1 MHIDD
6 LLEVEDELAPPEEPE
21 EPEENWPK
29 PKFFTRAYFV
39 WLAVIVGATLL
50 HTLIAAVRSGYGV
63 WDTLGI
69 LLVKLAIVLALFH
82 IIYAALMVRAGFTF
96 GVTPLKPV
104 NRNAN
109 TRAVYR
115 DHVAK
120 LSRTQ
125 RELIDLYG
133 QDNREE

>member
-6 LLEVEDELAPPEEPE
+6 LLEVEEELAPPEEPE
-21 EPEENWPK
+21 ENWPQ
-29 PKFFTRAYFV
+29 PRFFTRTYFV
-39 WLAVIVGATLL
+39 WLAVIVGVTVLYSL
-50 HTLIAAVRSGYGV
+50 VTSIRFGYGF
-63 WDTLGI
+63 WPGLG
-69 LLVKLAIVLALFH
+69 VLAIRLVIVLVLFH

-115 DHVAK
+115 DHVSK

-125 RELIDLYG
+125 QELMDLYG
-133 QDNREE
+133 QNSREE